1 LLVLSNL
8 YMYVYI
14 YILWL
19 YMYTLLYINVYLYYI
34 IWYIY
39 IRRERERAQMDIKY
53 CVSWLFFFVLSVF
66 PFHATLPRLV
76 PLVNGILCHLGLY
89 LIKGDD
95 STGSKAFAFV
105 YYS

>member
-1 LLVLSNL
+1 
-8 YMYVYI
+8 MYI
-14 YILWL
+14 YIIL
-19 YMYTLLYINVYLYYI
+19 YDI
-34 IWYIY
+34 YIY
-39 IRRERERAQMDIKY
+39 GERERAQMDIKY

>member
-1 LLVLSNL
+1 
-8 YMYVYI
+8 
-14 YILWL
+14 
-19 YMYTLLYINVYLYYI
+19 MYTLLYINVYLYYMI
-34 IWYIY
+34 YYNDIY
-39 IRRERERAQMDIKY
+39 IQRETERAQMDIKY

-95 STGSKAFAFV
+95 SAGSKAFAFV